1 MLNVSLILGEGANIL
16 SCPPLR
22 MPMHGSLRAK
32 NIVNINLIKRSTNCT
47 IVHCRYVWTSLRL
60 FPRISVSRFWLLF
73 PHCDFP
79 DLWIFRNIM
88 ISAVWTTLNK
98 QLASEGRDQ
107 SLVFFEHWRPTHYH
121 LSCFRHLLFIAYIEA
136 TGPREISSG
145 VMAAAANGYIRTL
158 ALTFVGFQTEVSSGL
173 AMVTD

>member
-1 MLNVSLILGEGANIL
+1 MF
-16 SCPPLR
+16 
-22 MPMHGSLRAK
+22 
-32 NIVNINLIKRSTNCT
+32 
-47 IVHCRYVWTSLRL
+47 

-173 AMVTD
+173 VKINTCPQLHAYRAIYDLTPSIYSDTRSRWRFLHSRERNVLSDDAKVITVW